1 MKLGNFLT
9 AMFVVYLL
17 SIPFGCWLNL
27 KESRK
32 EQLYWMK
39 RTEQEMIE
47 HRLYLE
53 YIGHADSVVSGRK
66 EAGEQILEEVEK

>member
-1 MKLGNFLT
+1 MKLGNFST

-17 SIPFGCWLNL
+17 SMLFVCWLNL

-66 EAGEQILEEVEK
+66 EADNGSR

>member
-1 MKLGNFLT
+1 MKLGHFLT

-17 SIPFGCWLNL
+17 SVLFGCWLNL

-32 EQLYWMK
+32 EQLYWME
-39 RTEQEMIE
+39 RTKQEMIK

-53 YIGHADSVVSGRK
+53 YIGHSDSVVLERK
-66 EAGEQILEEVEK
+66 EADNG